1 MLVITIILLMLIS
14 YWTIEYIRHQ
24 RILQTIPVRIHVNG
38 TRGKSSVVR
47 LIAAGLRAGGKKTL
61 AKVTGTLPRIIDENG
76 LEILIP
82 RPKMVNIIE
91 QIDIVRFIS
100 NRKPDV
106 MVIECMAV
114 QPEYQW
120 ICEHKMVKSH
130 IGVITNARMDHVR
143 EMGPSLENIARSL
156 CNTIPYK
163 GVAYTSSIRTF
174 KVMQDVASKMKTQI
188 SRISSDTVTDEE
200 LKNFSFVEHPGNVS
214 LALAVCEYLK
224 IDRETALQGMYKTH
238 PDAGA
243 MKIFKV
249 TSGNKT
255 LFLINALAANDPE
268 STLEIWR
275 NLESLY
281 SSRKR
286 LIVLLNSRADRFD
299 RSIQLLEM
307 MKGQI
312 AYDELVMIGQK
323 VEQVILNA
331 MRLKMQKSKITTLG
345 SKKPEEVYHYL
356 LDKAAEDGET
366 IIFAIGNMGAG
377 GLPVIKHFEKQSEL
391 QTESIQI

>member
-1 MLVITIILLMLIS
+1 MLVITIILLILIS
-14 YWTIEYIRHQ
+14 YWTIEYLRHQ
-24 RILQTIPVRIHVNG
+24 LYLQTIPLRIHVNG

-76 LEILIP
+76 LEIPIP

-91 QIDIVRFIS
+91 QVDIVRFIAD
-100 NRKPDV
+100 RKPDA

-130 IGVITNARMDHVR
+130 IGVITNARMDHVQ
-143 EMGPSLENIARSL
+143 EMGPTLENIARSL

-163 GVAYTSSIRTF
+163 GIAFTSSNRTF
-174 KVMQDVASKMKTQI
+174 KVMQEVASKMKTQI
-188 SRISSDTVTDEE
+188 FRISGDSVTKEE

-214 LALAVCEYLK
+214 LALAVCEHLK

-249 TSGNKT
+249 TKENKT
-255 LFLINALAANDPE
+255 LLLINALAANDPE

-275 NLESLY
+275 NLDGLY
-281 SSRKR
+281 STRKR
-286 LIVLLNSRADRFD
+286 LTLLLNTRADRFD

-312 AYDELVMIGQK
+312 AYDELVLIGQK
-323 VEQVILNA
+323 LEQVVLNA
-331 MRLKMQKSKITTLG
+331 QRLKMQKSKITALNA
-345 SKKPEEVYHYL
+345 KKPEEIYQYL
-356 LDKAAEDGET
+356 VDKAADAGET

-377 GLPVIKHFEKQSEL
+377 GLPVIKHFKKQSEL
-391 QTESIQI
+391 QSQPIQI